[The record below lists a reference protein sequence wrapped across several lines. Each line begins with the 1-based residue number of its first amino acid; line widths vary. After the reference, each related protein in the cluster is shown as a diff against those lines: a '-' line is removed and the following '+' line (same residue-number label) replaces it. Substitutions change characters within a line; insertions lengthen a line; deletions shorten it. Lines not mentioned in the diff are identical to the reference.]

1 MNNSPSYL
9 RASLKTDKQV
19 IYVDMDGV
27 LCDFDKRHEEL
38 MSKGINQFQAFNHA
52 FAFKDLD
59 PMPGAIEAWQS
70 LQEKYD
76 TYILSTAMWS
86 NTYAWTDKRIWVQ
99 KYLGKSAN
107 KKLILSHNKGLLRG
121 DFLIDDRIA
130 NGVADFEGEHIHF
143 GTEKFPTW
151 KQVLDYLLT
160 TEEKE
165 NEENQNDDMAQNKAL
180 SK

>member
-1 MNNSPSYL
+1 MKITELLESVGNAKPI
-9 RASLKTDKQV
+9 V
-19 IYVDMDGV
+19 YVDMDGV

-107 KKLILSHNKGLLRG
+107 KKLILSHNKGLLMG

-130 NGVADFEGEHIHF
+130 NGVADFTGEHIHF
-143 GTEKFPTW
+143 RTERFPTW
-151 KQVLDYLLT
+151 KEVLDYLLAT
-160 TEEKE
+160 KQDEK
-165 NEENQNDDMAQNKAL
+165 D
-180 SK
+180 